1 MTGKVQKRREE
12 LRIRIIEIAEDIITT
27 DGIDA
32 LKARNL
38 AKRAECAV
46 GAIYN
51 VFDDLQDIVI
61 AVNGRTFHHLGI
73 AISERVKDMEDA
85 DPTDRLITM
94 SFAYLDFARKNPNLW
109 RCLFEFKLSVDM
121 DVPDWYWKEMMRL
134 FGFISGPLKKIFP
147 EKSDDDIALMTR
159 TLFSSVHGI
168 VMLGLENRISG
179 VPYSQ
184 LESMIALILKM
195 VTQTLPE
202 K

>member
-1 MTGKVQKRREE
+1 MVGKVQKRRDE
-12 LRIRIIEIAEDIITT
+12 LRVRLIDIAEDIIAT

-32 LKARNL
+32 VKARNL

-61 AVNGRTFHHLGI
+61 AVNGRTFRQLGLAVSARI
-73 AISERVKDMEDA
+73 QGMDTAA
-85 DPTDRLITM
+85 PTERLIAM
-94 SFAYLDFARKNPNLW
+94 SHAYLDFARQHPNLW
-109 RCLFEFKLSVDM
+109 RCLFEFKLSIDM
-121 DVPDWYWKEMMRL
+121 EVPEWYWQEMMKL
-134 FGFISGPLKKIFP
+134 FGYISAPLQQVFP

-179 VPYSQ
+179 VPYDQ
-184 LESMIALILKM
+184 LESMISLILTM
-195 VTQTLPE
+195 VTE